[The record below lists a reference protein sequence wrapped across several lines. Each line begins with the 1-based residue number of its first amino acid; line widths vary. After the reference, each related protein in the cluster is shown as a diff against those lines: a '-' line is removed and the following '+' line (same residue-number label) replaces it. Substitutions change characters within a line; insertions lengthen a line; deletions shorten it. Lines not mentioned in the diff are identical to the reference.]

1 MPSTY
6 STDLRIELIANGE
19 QSGTWGTTTNSNLG
33 TIIEDAI
40 AGLVTYNTATQKYAL
55 TAVNGGADQARCA
68 ALAISTSFAGDFEI
82 YVPPVTKLYVFKNTD
97 TAYNATVY
105 CSDTIGSTVP
115 GGDGVVVP
123 PGKTVLLQSD
133 GTDIT
138 EQINHFV
145 GDITFGDTG
154 VAAGGDIAVRGS
166 ATITDSAFLGGSQTV
181 TISIATPGVV
191 TVSSGVSPK
200 PGTAVVF
207 STTNTLPTGLTAG
220 TTYYVRTSSWTSTTF
235 TVSTTSASG
244 SAVNTTGSQ
253 SGTQTMARVSLAVTP
268 PSASNNTQIATTAF
282 VQTQI
287 QALALTPTGSLTMWP
302 TATAPTGWLLCNGA
316 AVSRTTYADLFA
328 LISTTYG
335 AGNGSTTFNVPNLV
349 NRVPIGSGDL
359 YSLAATGGSRDAVL
373 PTNTIS
379 TTTNLNGNINFG
391 ANGIPSNTGNGIVSA
406 TNPTGANQAGFGAG
420 SVNENL
426 SIDANHTHT
435 IVGASQTFTAATS
448 NVVTMTSTGWD
459 NNIAIKVSTSGTL
472 PSGLSAS
479 TTYYIIDADPAAK
492 TCKLSTSV
500 GGSEVNITSTG
511 SGTQTMTIQAQS
523 GVQRNLPP
531 YLALTYIIKT

>member
-40 AGLVTYNTATQKYAL
+40 SGLVTYNTATQKYVL
-55 TAVNGGADQARCA
+55 TAVNGGQDQARCA

-97 TAYNATVY
+97 TTYDATVY
-105 CSDTIGSTVP
+105 CSDTIGSDTP
-115 GGDGVVVP
+115 GGDGIIVS

-154 VAAGGDIAVRGS
+154 VSTGGDIAVRGS

-200 PGTAVVF
+200 PGATIVF
-207 STTNTLPTGLTAG
+207 STTGALPTGLTAG

-253 SGTQTMARVSLAVTP
+253 SGTQTMARISLAVTP

-282 VQTQI
+282 VQSQI
-287 QALALTPTGSLTMWP
+287 QALSVPPTGSMTMWS
-302 TATAPTGWLLCNGA
+302 TGTAPTGWLLCDGA

-328 LISTTYG
+328 VISTTYG
-335 AGNGSTTFNVPNLV
+335 TGNGSTTFNVPNLE
-349 NRVPIGSGDL
+349 NRVPIGAGGL

-379 TTTNLNGNINFG
+379 TASLTGSLTFGGNCAVAMNATGIFDEVVGATADQPAFG
-391 ANGIPSNTGNGIVSA
+391 DG
-406 TNPTGANQAGFGAG
+406 Q
-420 SVNENL
+420 ENRQFN
-426 SIDANHTHT
+426 IDASHTHS

-448 NVVTMTSTGWD
+448 DVVTMASVGWD
-459 NNIAIKVSTSGTL
+459 NNIAVRVSTSDTL
-472 PSGLSAS
+472 PAGLSAS
-479 TTYYIIDADPAAK
+479 TTYFIIDADPAAE

-500 GGSEVNITSTG
+500 GGSAVNITSTG
-511 SGTQTMTIQAQS
+511 SGTQTMTIQEQS

-531 YLALTYIIKT
+531 YLALNYIIKT

>member
-6 STDLRIELIANGE
+6 SPDLRIELIANGE

-40 AGLVTYNTATQKYAL
+40 SGLVTYNTATQKYAL

-68 ALAISTSFAGDFEI
+68 ALAISTSYTGDFEI

-97 TAYNATVY
+97 TTYDATVY
-105 CSDTIGSTVP
+105 CSDTIGSTAP
-115 GGDGVVVP
+115 GGDGVVVA

-145 GDITFGDTG
+145 GNITFGDTG
-154 VAAGGDIAVRGS
+154 VATGGNIAVRGS
-166 ATITDSAFLGGSQTV
+166 ATITDSAFLGDTTPQQV

-191 TVSSGVSPK
+191 TMVSGVSPK
-200 PGTAVVF
+200 PGATIVF
-207 STTNTLPTGLTAG
+207 STTGALPTGLTEG
-220 TTYYVRTSSWTSTTF
+220 TTYYVRTSSWTSTAF

-253 SGTQTMARVSLAVTP
+253 SGTQTISRVSLTATP

-282 VQTQI
+282 VQSQVP
-287 QALALTPTGSLTMWP
+287 PTGSMTMWS
-302 TATAPTGWLLCNGA
+302 TGTAPTGWLLCDGA
-316 AVSRTTYADLFA
+316 AVSRTTYAALFA
-328 LISTTYG
+328 VISTTYG
-335 AGNGSTTFNVPNLV
+335 AGNGTTTFNVPNLE
-349 NRVPIGSGDL
+349 NRVPIGAGGL
-359 YSLAATGGSRDAVL
+359 YALADTGGSRDAVL

-379 TTTNLNGNINFG
+379 TTTNLTGYIHIG
-391 ANGIPSNTGNGIVSA
+391 SNTSFSSTVGGIVSFGSS
-406 TNPTGANQAGFGAG
+406 TGTQVDFGAG
-420 SVNENL
+420 TYNNDYEF
-426 SIDANHTHT
+426 DANHTHT

-448 NVVTMTSTGWD
+448 DVVTMISTGWD

-472 PSGLSAS
+472 PAGLSAS

-500 GGSEVNITSTG
+500 GGSAVNITSTG
-511 SGTQTMTIQAQS
+511 SGTQTMTIQQQS

-531 YLALTYIIKT
+531 YLAISYIIKT

>member
-40 AGLVTYNTATQKYAL
+40 SGLVTYNTATQKYAL

-97 TAYNATVY
+97 TTYDATVY

-115 GGDGVVVP
+115 GGDGVVVA

-154 VAAGGDIAVRGS
+154 VATGGDIAVRGS
-166 ATITDSAFLGGSQTV
+166 ATVTDSAFLGASQTV

-200 PGTAVVF
+200 PGAAVVF
-207 STTNTLPTGLTAG
+207 STTGALPTGLTAG

-282 VQTQI
+282 VQSQV
-287 QALALTPTGSLTMWP
+287 QALSLPPTGSMTMWS
-302 TATAPTGWLLCNGA
+302 TGTAPTGWLLCDGA

-328 LISTTYG
+328 VISTTYG
-335 AGNGSTTFNVPNLV
+335 VGNGSTTFNVPNLE
-349 NRVPIGSGDL
+349 NRVPIGAGGL

-379 TTTNLNGNINFG
+379 TTTDLTGYIRIGGNTSFSSTVG
-391 ANGIPSNTGNGIVSA
+391 GIVSFGSS
-406 TNPTGANQAGFGAG
+406 TGTQVDFGAG
-420 SVNENL
+420 TYNNDYEF
-426 SIDANHTHT
+426 DANHTHT
-435 IVGASQTFTAATS
+435 IVGASQTFTAATTDII
-448 NVVTMTSTGWD
+448 TMGTGWD
-459 NNIAIKVSTSGTL
+459 NNIAVKVSTTGTL
-472 PSGLSAS
+472 PGGLSAS
-479 TTYYIIDADPAAK
+479 TTYYIVQADVAAE

-500 GGSEVNITSTG
+500 GGSAVDITSTG
-511 SGTQTMTIQAQS
+511 SGTHTMTIQEQS

-531 YLALTYIIKT
+531 YLAINYIIKT

>member
-1 MPSTY
+1 MPSDY

-40 AGLVTYNTATQKYAL
+40 SGLVTYNTATQKYVL
-55 TAVNGGADQARCA
+55 TAVNGGGDQARCA

-97 TAYNATVY
+97 TTYDATVY
-105 CSDTIGSTVP
+105 CSDTIGSDTP
-115 GGDGVVVP
+115 GGDGIIVS
-123 PGKTVLLQSD
+123 PGKTVLLQSN

-154 VAAGGDIAVRGS
+154 VADGGDIAVRGS

-200 PGTAVVF
+200 PGATIVF
-207 STTNTLPTGLTAG
+207 STTGALPTGLTAG

-253 SGTQTMARVSLAVTP
+253 SGTQTMARISLAVTP

-282 VQTQI
+282 VQSQV
-287 QALALTPTGSLTMWP
+287 QALSLPPTGSMTMWS
-302 TATAPTGWLLCNGA
+302 TGTAPTGWLLCDGA
-316 AVSRTTYADLFA
+316 AVSRTTYAALFA
-328 LISTTYG
+328 VISTTYG
-335 AGNGSTTFNVPNLV
+335 VGNGSTTFNVPDLV

-359 YSLAATGGSRDAVL
+359 YSLAATGGSRDAVI

-379 TTTNLNGNINFG
+379 TASLTGSLIFS
-391 ANGIPSNTGNGIVSA
+391 ANCAPAMNATGIFDEQIG
-406 TNPTGANQAGFGAG
+406 PTANQPQFGSGAQ
-420 SVNENL
+420 NTTFNL
-426 SIDANHTHT
+426 DASHTHS

-448 NVVTMTSTGWD
+448 DVVTMTSVGWD
-459 NNIAIKVSTSGTL
+459 NNISVKVSTTGTL
-472 PSGLSAS
+472 PGGLSDS
-479 TTYYIIDADPAAK
+479 TTYFIIDADPAAE

-500 GGSEVNITSTG
+500 GGSAVNITSTG
-511 SGTQTMTIQAQS
+511 SGTQTMTIQEQS

>member
-40 AGLVTYNTATQKYAL
+40 SGLVTFNTAAQKYAL

-97 TAYNATVY
+97 TTYDATVY

-115 GGDGVVVP
+115 GGDGIIVS

-154 VAAGGDIAVRGS
+154 VSTGGDIAVRGS

-200 PGTAVVF
+200 PGATIVF
-207 STTNTLPTGLTAG
+207 STTGALPTGLTAG

-282 VQTQI
+282 VQSQI
-287 QALALTPTGSLTMWP
+287 QALSVPPTGSMTMWS
-302 TATAPTGWLLCNGA
+302 TGTAPTGWLLCDGA

-328 LISTTYG
+328 VISTTYG
-335 AGNGSTTFNVPNLV
+335 TGNGSTTFNVPNLE
-349 NRVPIGSGDL
+349 NRVPIGAGGL
-359 YSLAATGGSRDAVL
+359 YSLAATGGSRDAVI

-379 TTTNLNGNINFG
+379 TASLTGSLTFGGNCAPAMNATGIFDEVVG
-391 ANGIPSNTGNGIVSA
+391 ATADQPAFGNG
-406 TNPTGANQAGFGAG
+406 Q
-420 SVNENL
+420 ENRQFN
-426 SIDANHTHT
+426 IDASHTHT
-435 IVGASQTFTAATS
+435 IVGASQTFTAATTD
-448 NVVTMTSTGWD
+448 VITMASVGWD
-459 NNIAIKVSTSGTL
+459 NNIAVRVSTSGTL
-472 PSGLSAS
+472 PAGLSAS
-479 TTYYIIDADPAAK
+479 TTYFIIDADPAAE

-500 GGSEVNITSTG
+500 GGSAVNITSTG
-511 SGTQTMTIQAQS
+511 SGTQTMTIQEQS

-531 YLALTYIIKT
+531 YLAINYIIKT